1 MSRSPSSS
9 GRSAM
14 SHSARR
20 TPSGTPTSRRPS
32 RTSGWATVMVSVV
45 GTRHSL
51 PSSGRSLV
59 RLACRLTASGRRVL
73 PRPVV
78 VLENRH
84 HDRVAPEV
92 AVPVTLAQAPLDHEA
107 EALVEH
113 PGPRVDAQH
122 VERDPVQA
130 EAVGRLPERMRED
143 ERDPLA
149 AEPATPLPGAQREA
163 QVGVGVVRV
172 DLVEHD
178 LTKVL
183 VGAPRDGPVL
193 SALPVG
199 DGGAPGVD
207 LSPGGRRG
215 RPGQAPALGVVDH
228 VPHGIG
234 VVRTDGTQDD
244 QLATQ
249 HGRVHACLRVAQP
262 WLIRSMTSSR
272 TRPASAWPRVAFIT
286 APMIEPTGPRLPAR
300 TWRASWSLRRP
311 ESTRRCSSPI
321 CSGVTGRAPRSTP
334 SVLAVRASSPIHH
347 LRAAAG
353 VAPAATVVS
362 ISSTAP
368 AFTTSRISGS
378 E

>member
-51 PSSGRSLV
+51 PSSGR
-59 RLACRLTASGRRVL
+59 RVL
-73 PRPVV
+73 PGPVV
-78 VLENRH
+78 VLEDRH

-92 AVPVTLAQAPLDHEA
+92 AVPVTLAQASLDHEA

-130 EAVGRLPERMRED
+130 EAGLVERVRQD
-143 ERDPLA
+143 QLDGLA
-149 AEPATPLPGAQREA
+149 TEPTTPLPGAQREA
-163 QVGVGVVRV
+163 EVGAGVLRV

-178 LTKVL
+178 LAQIV
-183 VGAPRDGPVL
+183 VGAARYGPVL
-193 SALPVG
+193 AALPVG
-199 DGGAPGVD
+199 DGRAPGVD
-207 LSPGGRRG
+207 LFPGEGCG
-215 RPGQAPALGVVDH
+215 RPGQAHALGVGDH

-234 VVRTDGTQDD
+234 VVRADGTQDD

-249 HGRVHACLRVAQP
+249 YGRVHACLRVGQP

-286 APMIEPTGPRLPAR
+286 APMIEPTGPRLPPR
-300 TWRASWSLRRP
+300 TFAAQPDIAAKVRGDVRLSREGL
-311 ESTRRCSSPI
+311 
-321 CSGVTGRAPRSTP
+321 VDRSQQRT
-334 SVLAVRASSPIHH
+334 
-347 LRAAAG
+347 
-353 VAPAATVVS
+353 
-362 ISSTAP
+362 
-368 AFTTSRISGS
+368 
-378 E
+378 

>member
-32 RTSGWATVMVSVV
+32 RTSGWATVMVSIV

-51 PSSGRSLV
+51 PSRGVTPPTVTRPAAA
-59 RLACRLTASGRRVL
+59 RAPTASGRRVL
-73 PRPVV
+73 PGPVV
-78 VLENRH
+78 VLEDRH

-183 VGAPRDGPVL
+183 VGAPR
-193 SALPVG
+193 
-199 DGGAPGVD
+199 
-207 LSPGGRRG
+207 
-215 RPGQAPALGVVDH
+215 
-228 VPHGIG
+228 
-234 VVRTDGTQDD
+234 
-244 QLATQ
+244 
-249 HGRVHACLRVAQP
+249 
-262 WLIRSMTSSR
+262 
-272 TRPASAWPRVAFIT
+272 
-286 APMIEPTGPRLPAR
+286 
-300 TWRASWSLRRP
+300 
-311 ESTRRCSSPI
+311 
-321 CSGVTGRAPRSTP
+321 
-334 SVLAVRASSPIHH
+334 
-347 LRAAAG
+347 
-353 VAPAATVVS
+353 
-362 ISSTAP
+362 
-368 AFTTSRISGS
+368 
-378 E
+378 

>member
-32 RTSGWATVMVSVV
+32 RTSGWATVMVSIV

-51 PSSGRSLV
+51 PSRGVTPPTVTRPAAA
-59 RLACRLTASGRRVL
+59 RAPTASGRRVL
-73 PRPVV
+73 PGPVV
-78 VLENRH
+78 VLEDSH

-130 EAVGRLPERMRED
+130 EAGLVERVRQD
-143 ERDPLA
+143 QLDGLA

-172 DLVEHD
+172 DLVEHE
-178 LTKVL
+178 LAQVL
-183 VGAPRDGPVL
+183 VGAARDGPFL
-193 SALPVG
+193 AALPVG

-207 LSPGGRRG
+207 LFPGEVRG

-234 VVRTDGTQDD
+234 VVCPDGSQDD

-300 TWRASWSLRRP
+300 TF
-311 ESTRRCSSPI
+311 
-321 CSGVTGRAPRSTP
+321 
-334 SVLAVRASSPIHH
+334 
-347 LRAAAG
+347 
-353 VAPAATVVS
+353 AAT
-362 ISSTAP
+362 
-368 AFTTSRISGS
+368 SG
-378 E
+378 